1 MLVKKSRIGT
11 FDDWV
16 DLFNQWHDDIGYP
29 TELIGKDYHF
39 ETKLGDIE
47 SNEIEFG
54 HFAGKSKWERLTDI
68 PDQRIKDALAHLI
81 EFQGDT
87 EVASV
92 EQQSNLLERAP
103 TQFDLENIIRINREE
118 MRHGW
123 QMSYV
128 LVTHFG
134 ESGKAQALRLLER
147 RASDQT
153 RLLRS
158 FTEPV
163 VHWLDFCSYTS
174 FSDRH
179 GKYPLTTL
187 SRSA

>member
-68 PDQRIKDALAHLI
+68 PDQRIKDSLAHLI

-87 EVASV
+87 EFASV
-92 EQQSNLLERAP
+92 EQQRNLLERAP

-134 ESGKAQALRLLER
+134 ESGKRQAR
-147 RASDQT
+147 
-153 RLLRS
+153 
-158 FTEPV
+158 
-163 VHWLDFCSYTS
+163 
-174 FSDRH
+174 
-179 GKYPLTTL
+179 
-187 SRSA
+187 